1 MVDAVIKR
9 MDADAKCG
17 YLLSGGLDSSL
28 VCAIAQKYA
37 DHPIRTFSI
46 GMETD
51 AIDLKYARKVAA
63 FIGSE
68 HTEFIITKKDVL
80 DALQKVIQI
89 LGTWDI
95 TTIRASMGMYL
106 LCKKIHE
113 TTDIKVLMTGEVSD
127 ELFGYKYTDFA
138 PDSSSFQKEA

>member
-1 MVDAVIKR
+1 

-28 VCAIAQKYA
+28 VCAIAQKHA

-51 AIDLKYARKVAA
+51 AIDLRYARKVAT

-95 TTIRASMGMYL
+95 TTMRASMGMYL

-113 TTDIKVLMTGEVSD
+113 TTESQGIV
-127 ELFGYKYTDFA
+127 
-138 PDSSSFQKEA
+138 